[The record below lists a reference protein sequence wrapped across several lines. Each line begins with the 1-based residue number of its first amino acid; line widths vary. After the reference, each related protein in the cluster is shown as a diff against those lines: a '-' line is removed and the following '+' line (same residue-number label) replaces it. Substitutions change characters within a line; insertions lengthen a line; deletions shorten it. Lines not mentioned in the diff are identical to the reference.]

1 MSSGPVQ
8 WLQVCGEGA
17 FLGLLGGG
25 VAAAWQLRL
34 QEDLSHGTLWL
45 AAERSL
51 PLFLAGA
58 MAGLLLS
65 LGTGLL
71 LSVGRK
77 TGGSAARTLPMVAGG
92 LALLFMVPFLLT
104 LRTHILS
111 LLPWT
116 SGKAATAAIAAM
128 VLTAA
133 VLILLRVLDR
143 VASGHPGPLAALR
156 RAVAVG
162 GLALLVVAG
171 AVRASAV
178 PLRTARA
185 GNRPSV
191 ILVSLDTLRADR
203 LGSMGY
209 PRDTTPRLDEL
220 AAEGIVFEQAIS
232 PAPWTLPA
240 HVSLLTSQLPNEH
253 RVRRVEGHV
262 RRNHL
267 LLSECFRNAGYRTAA
282 FTGGGYVSAGY
293 GYNQGFEI
301 YQDHNEGAEGG
312 PEGIAQAALDWVRQV
327 GDQPFFLFVHT
338 YEPHGPYQQKEFVR
352 PADRGRLTDE
362 MIAGTVKSV
371 ADPSAAER
379 RYISDLYDGDIANT
393 DRVIGGLLLTL
404 REEGLLDRTIVVV
417 TSDHGEDLWDH
428 DAVEIPRHG
437 HTLYEEIVHVPLLMR
452 APSLVPAGIRL
463 QTPVSLIDLAP
474 TLLALAGLPPRAS
487 MHGQNMAAALEAGA
501 EPEMRPLLS
510 EAVRYGPPRYAW
522 RQDAL
527 KVILTPAP
535 ATIDEFSSVIP
546 KRVEIFDLAG
556 DPLERDSLAAT
567 PPAGSRAA
575 VTVLKGRADRNS
587 EYESDETGP
596 EQAEELKQQLRSLG
610 YVD

>member
-1 MSSGPVQ
+1 MSSRPVQ

-51 PLFLAGA
+51 PLLLAGA
-58 MAGLLLS
+58 MAGVLLS

-77 TGGSAARTLPMVAGG
+77 TGGPAARTLPMVAGG
-92 LALLFMVPFLLT
+92 LALLFMVPFLMT

-171 AVRASAV
+171 AVRASAA

-185 GNRPSV
+185 GSRPSV

-209 PRDTTPRLDEL
+209 PRATTPRLDEI
-220 AAEGIVFEQAIS
+220 AAGGIVFEQAIS

-253 RVRRVEGHV
+253 RVRRVEGHI
-262 RRNHL
+262 RRHHL

-338 YEPHGPYQQKEFVR
+338 YEPHGPYQQEEFVR

-362 MIAGTVKSV
+362 MIAGKVKSV
-371 ADPSAAER
+371 ADPTAAER

-487 MHGQNMAAALEAGA
+487 MRGQNMAAALEAGE

-535 ATIDEFSSVIP
+535 ATIDEFSWVIP

-556 DPLERDSLAAT
+556 DPLERDSLTAT
-567 PPAGSRAA
+567 PPTGSRAA
-575 VTVLKGRADRNS
+575 ITVLKGRADRNS